1 MFHNLVSS
9 PALFKLLMHKLISK
23 VTYELS
29 YLRARL
35 LALTLNRMNRTTIR

>member
-9 PALFKLLMHKLISK
+9 LALFKLLMHKLISQ

-29 YLRARL
+29 YL
-35 LALTLNRMNRTTIR
+35 